1 MNKKLSYKGRRT
13 KLNHQMQ
20 KKICDILANGNYIS
34 TACAVARIHQS
45 QYFRWMEKGE
55 HAKSGI
61 YRDFYDAVKEAE
73 QVAEVACLH
82 AIRQDPAWQAKAW
95 VLERRFPERWG
106 RKDRLEAN
114 IQGSVQVQFVP
125 VEKMTIE
132 EWNTKIVNPETEAL
146 PDPAEVN

>member
-1 MNKKLSYKGRRT
+1 MRAGRKTKLSPTVKSR
-13 KLNHQMQ
+13 
-20 KKICDILANGNYIS
+20 ICSVLANGNYIQ
-34 TACAVARIHQS
+34 TACAVARIHVS
-45 QYFRWMEKGE
+45 QFFRWMEKGE

-61 YRDFYDAVKEAE
+61 YREFYDAVKEAE
-73 QVAEVACLH
+73 QTAELACL
-82 AIRQDPAWQAKAW
+82 AEIRQDESWQSKAW

-132 EWNTKIVNPETEAL
+132 EWNTKIVNPKTEAL
-146 PDPAEVN
+146 PDPTEVN